1 MISTYCEDKEMQS
14 QSRDTAIWVGG
25 RGQQTANTQRS
36 QVVQHM
42 SLKDL
47 RCEISPSVQCDV
59 SRIVVI
65 IKALGLAVTVGTPE
79 NLSKVRRHPA
89 NPRLTFVLRGITTI
103 TFNVLDL

>member
-14 QSRDTAIWVGG
+14 QSRDTAIWVRG

-36 QVVQHM
+36 QVVQHV

-79 NLSKVRRHPA
+79 KSQQGKKASPKSSA
-89 NPRLTFVLRGITTI
+89 NFRFMWNHHNYV
-103 TFNVLDL
+103 